1 MKKNNRNK
9 KNSIALLGISILL
22 SAACFAQQGFD
33 YQVKGNIRG
42 LKNDSVIIYIR
53 KYDKAGVFKTD
64 TIVTTGKNDEFSIR
78 GHSDGV
84 YDAAAMIG
92 GFRAR
97 KSFTLFIE
105 KGIIHVSG
113 HRDSLDY
120 VTLSGT
126 RGNEEYTAYKKIED
140 GIYGRIRLLQ
150 EQVKQAG
157 DNKEETTRIGKEMNA
172 WRDSIR
178 VGRIRYITA
187 NNGSPASAI
196 YLYVLQDHIPVEQLE
211 KLYTNFTPAV
221 KGISYVRMIPDKIA
235 ARKRSAVGQPAPEF
249 AFKDISGKSANLSDY
264 RGKYVLLEFWA
275 SWCVPCRAENPDLL
289 KAYKKYQDKGFVV
302 IGVSLDDKKDKWEKA
317 IQEDQL
323 PWIHTSD
330 LNAFNNKVARL
341 YGVQP
346 IPDNFLID
354 PQGKIIARQLR
365 GKEVEER
372 LDREI
377 K

>member
-1 MKKNNRNK
+1 MKPF
-9 KNSIALLGISILL
+9 AYILL
-22 SAACFAQQGFD
+22 LAGGLLPVCCFSQGNGNNAFEI
-33 YQVKGNIRG
+33 KGNIKG
-42 LKNDSVIIYIR
+42 LKNDSVIVYIR
-53 KYDKAGVFKTD
+53 KYDKNGVLKAD
-64 TIVTTGKNDEFSIR
+64 TIITTGKNDEFIIKGR
-78 GHSDGV
+78 SDTV
-84 YDAAAMIG
+84 RDAAVMIG

-97 KSFTLFIE
+97 KSFTVFIE
-105 KGIIHVSG
+105 KGVTVVHG

-126 RGNEEYTAYKKIED
+126 KSNEEYISYKKIED
-140 GIYGRIRLLQ
+140 GIYAQIRFLQ
-150 EQVKQAG
+150 TNLKEAG
-157 DNKEETTRIGKEMNA
+157 DNKAEATRISNEMSA

-178 VGRIRYITA
+178 VGRMSYISSHP
-187 NNGSPASAI
+187 GSPCSAI
-196 YLYVLQDHIPVEQLE
+196 YLYVLQDNLSAEQLE
-211 KLYTNFTPAV
+211 KLYTNLTPTV
-221 KGISYVRMIPDKIA
+221 KEISYVRMIPEKILAKKRA
-235 ARKRSAVGQPAPEF
+235 AIGMTAPEF
-249 AFKDISGKSANLSDY
+249 AAMDITGKKFNLSDY

-302 IGVSLDDKKDKWEKA
+302 VGISLDDKKDRWEKA
-317 IQEDQL
+317 IEEDKL

-330 LNAFNNKVARL
+330 LNAFDNKLAKL

-372 LDREI
+372 LASEI
-377 K
+377 H